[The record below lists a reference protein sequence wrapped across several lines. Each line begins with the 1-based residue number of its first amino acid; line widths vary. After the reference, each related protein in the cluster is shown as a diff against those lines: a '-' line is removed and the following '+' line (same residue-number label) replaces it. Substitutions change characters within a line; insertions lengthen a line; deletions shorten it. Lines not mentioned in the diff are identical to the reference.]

1 MTPDFLAV
9 VAESAGR
16 VAETFQSLPFRADRP
31 YDPRPVATVA
41 ARELA
46 VLGDAVAALDRPLV
60 VGTVGAASKTEP
72 LGVDVAGLMS
82 FLQLVAVLY
91 HGLDAVPP
99 VLTVSAGRNLSATQL
114 IARRVRD
121 RARSEAARV

>member
-1 MTPDFLAV
+1 MTPDFLTT

-16 VAETFQSLPFRADRP
+16 VADTFQSLPFRADRP

-41 ARELA
+41 AEELA
-46 VLGDAVAALDRPLV
+46 VLCAAVASLDRPLV
-60 VGTVGAASKTEP
+60 VDTPTRAEP
-72 LGVDVAGLMS
+72 LGVDLAGLMS

-91 HGLDAVPP
+91 HGLESVPA

-121 RARSEAARV
+121 RARKEAVRGS

>member
-1 MTPDFLAV
+1 MTPEFLKT
-9 VAESAGR
+9 VADSAGR
-16 VAETFQSLPFRADRP
+16 VADTFQSLPFRADRP

-41 ARELA
+41 AEELA
-46 VLGDAVAALDRPLV
+46 VLCAVVAALDRPLV
-60 VGTVGAASKTEP
+60 VDTPTRTEP
-72 LGVDVAGLMS
+72 LGVDLAGLMS

-91 HGLDAVPP
+91 HGLETVPP

-121 RARSEAARV
+121 RARKEAIRA